1 MADPAPLR
9 VGSGPVTEPRSTG
22 TLRWVAAIAL
32 AQAIALVLSALFGH
46 LSSGFGEPSPALA
59 IAGILGAGLLEGALI
74 GLAQAW
80 AVRFEGEARWR
91 WVGLTTL
98 GFGLWWAAG
107 IVASLFE
114 PAEPSRLMVVVVAL
128 VAGGGL
134 GLLVG
139 GLQAQRRPPSMR
151 AAWLGANVA
160 GWSAGLLLA
169 ALAAE
174 LVPAGPNTVVVFAIH
189 GLGGAATG
197 AVVGL
202 TTGPWRPE
210 AA

>member
-1 MADPAPLR
+1 MAKGRQNA
-9 VGSGPVTEPRSTG
+9 
-22 TLRWVAAIAL
+22 LRWVGALAL
-32 AQAIALVLSALFGH
+32 AQASALVLSAAAGH
-46 LSSGFGEPSPALA
+46 FSSAFGEPSAALG
-59 IAGILGAGLLEGALI
+59 IAAILGAGLLEGALI

-80 AVRFEGEARWR
+80 AVGFRGEARWR

-98 GFGLWWAAG
+98 AFGLWWSAG

-114 PAEPSRLMVVVVAL
+114 PPDPSQLMVVVVAL

-134 GLLVG
+134 GLFVG
-139 GLQAQRRPPSMR
+139 GLQSLRRPPSKR
-151 AAWLGANVA
+151 AAWLGSNVA
-160 GWSAGLLLA
+160 GWAAGLLLA

-174 LVPAGPNTVVVFAIH
+174 LVPFGPNTALTFLIH

-202 TTGPWRPE
+202 TTSPWRPE

>member
-1 MADPAPLR
+1 
-9 VGSGPVTEPRSTG
+9 
-22 TLRWVAAIAL
+22 VAAIAV
-32 AQAIALVLSALFGH
+32 AQGVALVLSALFGH
-46 LSSGFGEPSPALA
+46 LSSRFGEPTPALA

-80 AVRFEGEARWR
+80 AVRLRGEARWR

-98 GFGLWWAAG
+98 AFGLWWAAG

-114 PAEPSRLMVVVVAL
+114 PAQPSRLMVVVVAL

-134 GLLVG
+134 GLFVG
-139 GLQAQRRPPSMR
+139 GLQSLRRPPSMR

-160 GWSAGLLLA
+160 GWAAGLLLA

-174 LVPAGPNTVVVFAIH
+174 LVPMGPNTALTFLIH
-189 GLGGAATG
+189 GLGGASTG

-210 AA
+210 GA